1 MSSEYDDD
9 DEPPLLERLS
19 NGSICAVWAEENTNN
34 FWKWSGRASSSR
46 IAQLSCHKFI
56 SIAYTRLGTMMVL
69 NRLLRAGSR
78 RFCSSWSREVYL
90 DLPNEARMA
99 YLKES
104 IVAEAPGL
112 VGLEAGGLDI
122 PLARV
127 MREDVML
134 LRGKLDEGGGELAV
148 QLGKA
153 AASSVACHYSE
164 DQVVLRQVTT
174 DTVPETSLC
183 RIARAEAVLS
193 NDVEDLKQRL
203 TGARRV
209 YALFHR
215 GDTALDDPIAF
226 IHAALAP
233 EIASSI
239 DDIMALTPDAA
250 LAAQTVTFYSVNVP
264 SRSFAGNTATPTHTP
279 LLASSPLTHIAT
291 NTTTTVGLDM
301 GRRLIH
307 AVASHLH
314 DEFTPAC
321 VLSTLSPVPGLR
333 AHIEADS
340 LAAGQGQQRQS
351 EGGSAMLAA
360 LQHDPAWFNDA
371 ALRAQASPWLAQ
383 QTARFLVDAKAED
396 GTSPADPVFR
406 FHLRN
411 GAKALYRIN
420 VHGSTSPVNMA
431 KSFGVLVNYLYHGDV
446 GAGAGD
452 GRIQSLQHVPVSAA
466 VADIYA

>member
-1 MSSEYDDD
+1 
-9 DEPPLLERLS
+9 
-19 NGSICAVWAEENTNN
+19 VT
-34 FWKWSGRASSSR
+34 
-46 IAQLSCHKFI
+46 
-56 SIAYTRLGTMMVL
+56 
-69 NRLLRAGSR
+69 
-78 RFCSSWSREVYL
+78 
-90 DLPNEARMA
+90 

-104 IVAEAPGL
+104 IVAEAQGL
-112 VGLEAGGLDI
+112 VGLHAEGLDI
-122 PLARV
+122 PLARS

-134 LRGKLDEGGGELAV
+134 LRGKLDGGGGELAV
-148 QLGKA
+148 QLGEA

-164 DQVVLRQVTT
+164 DQVVLKQVTT
-174 DTVPETSLC
+174 DTVPETSLR

-193 NDVEDLKQRL
+193 TDVEDLKQRL

-215 GDTALDDPIAF
+215 EDIALDDPIAF

-250 LAAQTVTFYSVNVP
+250 LAAQSVTFYSVNVP
-264 SRSFAGNTATPTHTP
+264 SRSFAGNTPTPIHQCC
-279 LLASSPLTHIAT
+279 LASSPLTHVAT
-291 NTTTTVGLDM
+291 IVTTTIGLDM
-301 GRRLIH
+301 GRRLIR

-314 DEFTPAC
+314 DEFTPTC

-333 AHIEADS
+333 AHMEADS
-340 LAAGQGQQRQS
+340 LAAGQGQQQQQQQQRES
-351 EGGSAMLAA
+351 GSAMLAA
-360 LQHDPAWFNDA
+360 LQQDPAWFNDA

-383 QTARFLVDAKAED
+383 QTARFLVNAKAKD

-420 VHGSTSPVNMA
+420 VHGSTSPINMA

-446 GAGAGD
+446 CAGD
-452 GRIQSLQHVPVSAA
+452 GGIQSLQHVPVSAA